1 MPPKTH
7 SVPKFQKKSP
17 NLRFDNGLKAGSKK
31 ANLAIR
37 RSWKGFPLPFA
48 GGKILNRIHFSQ
60 NLIPHPG
67 LNRIGKAI
75 ALLQGIAII
84 LTQTEKTMFRRIL
97 GSCAI
102 ALIGAFGL
110 IAAEIKGKI
119 VKIDDAAKTIVVKVE
134 DSDKTYTYNADTKFV
149 TTGGKELKE
158 EARTKLFASKKG
170 GREVTLTTEKK
181 GDKEVVTEVKLAAGK
196 KKDSK

>member
-1 MPPKTH
+1 
-7 SVPKFQKKSP
+7 
-17 NLRFDNGLKAGSKK
+17 
-31 ANLAIR
+31 
-37 RSWKGFPLPFA
+37 
-48 GGKILNRIHFSQ
+48 
-60 NLIPHPG
+60 
-67 LNRIGKAI
+67 
-75 ALLQGIAII
+75 
-84 LTQTEKTMFRRIL
+84 MFRRIL